1 MRAIIVTSLRDLVV
15 TRACAVRA
23 RASRLGMDVG
33 APSPRFATLRAF
45 FDPLAASE
53 GRAKRGT

>member
-1 MRAIIVTSLRDLVV
+1 
-15 TRACAVRA
+15 VRA

-53 GRAKRGT
+53 GRWKRGA

>member
-15 TRACAVRA
+15 TVRA
-23 RASRLGMDVG
+23 RASRHGLDVG

-45 FDPLAASE
+45 FDPLVASE
-53 GRAKRGT
+53 GRWKRGA